1 MRERVRAAEDRGGNL
16 VTNRVKGA
24 QEAKGGRVV
33 RQGCGGGSV
42 SKELLLQYTF
52 AAQCPEMGQ
61 PF

>member
-1 MRERVRAAEDRGGNL
+1 MRERVREAEDRGGNL

-24 QEAKGGRVV
+24 QEAKGGRVE
-33 RQGCGGGSV
+33 RQGLGGSV